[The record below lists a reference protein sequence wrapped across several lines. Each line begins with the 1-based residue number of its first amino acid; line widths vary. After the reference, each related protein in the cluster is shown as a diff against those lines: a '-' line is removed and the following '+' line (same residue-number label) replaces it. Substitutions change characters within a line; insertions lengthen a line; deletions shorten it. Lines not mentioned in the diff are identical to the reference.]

1 MEDFKLGDAERTYK
15 YPLGHSDRELQRL
28 IAQARLIE
36 PITRKFFRAAG
47 IGPGMRI
54 LDVGSGAGDTA
65 FLAADLVGATG
76 EVIGVDKA
84 PAAIAVARAR
94 VQAHSIRNVSFCEGD
109 PAELIFDQPFDAIV
123 GRYVLQFCASPT
135 AMLRRLAAHLRPG
148 GVIVFH
154 ELDWDGVRSYPQAP
168 IYDRCCRWFVE
179 TLQLLGT
186 ETRMGI
192 KLHSAFTNAGLRPPS
207 MRVDAIIGAG
217 SDVSEWLQALAD
229 LVRIMLPELER
240 LGIATAAEVD
250 IDTLADRLR
259 RENAAH
265 SSVVVGRAEV
275 CAWSRV

>member
-1 MEDFKLGDAERTYK
+1 MDDFKPGDTERTNK
-15 YPLGHSDRELQRL
+15 YPLGHSDREFQRL

-36 PITRKFFRAAG
+36 PITRKFFREAG
-47 IGPGMRI
+47 IAPGMRI

-84 PAAIAVARAR
+84 PAAIAVARAQVEAR
-94 VQAHSIRNVSFCEGD
+94 SIPNVSFCEGD
-109 PAELIFDQPFDAIV
+109 PSELIFDRPFDAIV
-123 GRYVLQFCASPT
+123 GRYLLQFCASPT

-168 IYDRCCRWFVE
+168 IYNRCCRWFVE
-179 TLQLLGT
+179 ALDSLGT

-192 KLHSAFTNAGLRPPS
+192 KLHSAFTEAGLQPPS
-207 MRVDAIIGAG
+207 MRMAAIFGAG
-217 SDVSEWLQALAD
+217 PDVSEWLQALAD
-229 LVRIMLPELER
+229 LIRTMLPELER
-240 LGIATAAEVD
+240 LGIATAADVD
-250 IDTLADRLR
+250 IETLADRLR
-259 RENAAH
+259 QENAAH
-265 SSVVVGRAEV
+265 SGVVVGRAEV